1 MRQKWTRRALAHGL
15 GALGGGALLALTEP
29 YRPVLTE
36 TLVVLPELPPAFDGV
51 RVLHLS
57 DLHVQKA
64 FPLEAL
70 APALK
75 LAESARADLLV
86 LTGDYCWDREPS
98 NARTLAQCAAALES
112 LARSCPL
119 GAFCVFGNHDF
130 PLPPADPER
139 GPWESAG
146 IRPLLDQAVEVRRG
160 NDSLQVV
167 GLRSALVRPVSPMSV
182 LAQAPAEAF
191 KLALW
196 HEPDRAAEVAQAG
209 ASLLLCGHTHGGQ
222 LVLPGIGPL
231 RLPALGQKFPGG
243 LHRLGNMPLFVTR
256 GLGVLPPRLRFCC
269 PPEVSVL
276 VLRRSP
282 ASGGT

>member
-1 MRQKWTRRALAHGL
+1 MRQKWTRRALARGL
-15 GALGGGALLALTEP
+15 GALGGGALVALSEP

-36 TLVVLPELPPAFDGV
+36 AEVILPDLPPAFDGL
-51 RVLHLS
+51 RVLQLS
-57 DLHVQKA
+57 DLHIQRT
-64 FPLEAL
+64 FPVEAL
-70 APALK
+70 APALR
-75 LAESARADLLV
+75 LAESARPDLLV
-86 LTGDYCWDREPS
+86 LTGDYCWDAEMG
-98 NARTLAQCAAALES
+98 NAQTLEACASALQS
-112 LARSCPL
+112 LARTCPL

-130 PLPPADPER
+130 PPPPADPER
-139 GPWESAG
+139 GPWEDAG

-160 NDSLQVV
+160 NESIWLV
-167 GLRSALVRPVSPMSV
+167 GLRSSLVRPVSPMSV
-182 LAQAPAEAF
+182 LSQVPSRAF

-196 HEPDRAAEVAQAG
+196 HEPDRAAEAAQAG
-209 ASLLLCGHTHGGQ
+209 ADLLLCGHTHGGQ
-222 LVLPGIGPL
+222 IVVPGVGPL

-243 LHRLGNMPLFVTR
+243 LYRIGNMPLFVTR